1 MEDKDED
8 SGSWKLGMG
17 IVAAGLI
24 VIMSVGA
31 TSAGY
36 YGEKLNEK
44 NSQMSVRGGC
54 LAHTNVTGT
63 VLTYSDSA
71 FSDLCNLDFSCEA
84 ADKRG

>member
-17 IVAAGLI
+17 IVATGLI

-36 YGEKLNEK
+36 YGEQKLNEK
-44 NSQMSVRGGC
+44 NSRIIRGSQE
-54 LAHTNVTGT
+54 N
-63 VLTYSDSA
+63 
-71 FSDLCNLDFSCEA
+71 FSPIWYEFYLGLGPFKNISLEI
-84 ADKRG
+84 

>member
-17 IVAAGLI
+17 IVAAGLL

-36 YGEKLNEK
+36 YGEQKLNEK
-44 NSQMSVRGGC
+44 NSRIIIVRSRGLLGPHQRNRRG
-54 LAHTNVTGT
+54 A
-63 VLTYSDSA
+63 
-71 FSDLCNLDFSCEA
+71 NLL
-84 ADKRG
+84 RLRLI

>member
-1 MEDKDED
+1 MEDTEED

-36 YGEKLNEK
+36 YGEQKLNVK
-44 NSQMSVRGGC
+44 
-54 LAHTNVTGT
+54 TVTI
-63 VLTYSDSA
+63 
-71 FSDLCNLDFSCEA
+71 
-84 ADKRG
+84 

>member
-1 MEDKDED
+1 MEDKEED

-36 YGEKLNEK
+36 YGEEKLNVI
-44 NSQMSVRGGC
+44 NSPIILLRTRWLLGP
-54 LAHTNVTGT
+54 H
-63 VLTYSDSA
+63 
-71 FSDLCNLDFSCEA
+71 
-84 ADKRG
+84 

>member
-36 YGEKLNEK
+36 YGEQKLNENK
-44 NSQMSVRGGC
+44 TKYLRLRLCDSECSLR
-54 LAHTNVTGT
+54 
-63 VLTYSDSA
+63 VLIA
-71 FSDLCNLDFSCEA
+71 L
-84 ADKRG
+84 

>member
-1 MEDKDED
+1 MSRSENKENKRVMEDKEED

-36 YGEKLNEK
+36 YGEHKLNVI
-44 NSQMSVRGGC
+44 NSQIILLRTRWLLGP
-54 LAHTNVTGT
+54 H
-63 VLTYSDSA
+63 
-71 FSDLCNLDFSCEA
+71 
-84 ADKRG
+84 